1 MKSTHTLL
9 LEIGT
14 EELPPAAIDGMTAHL
29 GDALLSLLSD
39 KGALDSGSASVRC
52 LWGPRRMAVMIEG
65 VREQLPD
72 RDVERQ
78 GPFVDKAFAADG
90 QPLPAAL
97 GFAKS
102 CGVEIG
108 ELSREQSDKGER
120 LVFRQRLPGGSL
132 SELLIEQLAGIV
144 DAIPVPK
151 LMRWGEGLQS
161 FVRPVHWLVC
171 LLDDTV
177 IGVNIKGCAGN
188 RLSRGHRFHHTDAVV
203 LDKAQ
208 DYVERLR
215 AAQVIVCQRERRHS
229 IEAQLKT
236 RAEAIGL
243 EPRIDPSLLDEV
255 NALVEWPVVI
265 DGAFDPSLL
274 RVPNEALVACM
285 QVHQKFFPL
294 FDSQHKLANRFLAVA
309 NIDSR
314 QPEAMR
320 RGYEKVILPRLAD
333 AAFFFDEDAKAGF
346 TVQNRKLAHVVFQ
359 ETLGS
364 VADKTGRIAQ
374 LAAWLSGPTGADPAV
389 VEQASRFCKA
399 DLMSLMV
406 GEFPELQGIMG
417 HYYARLDNMPDPVGL
432 AIEEHYLPR
441 HASDATAQT
450 PAGQCL
456 ALADRLDSLVGIFS
470 VGMIPSGNKDPYALR
485 RAAVGII
492 RSCLEHGIEFDLSQA
507 LNVAGKSLED
517 RVKVSSDLNSKVME
531 FIVERARNYCEEQ
544 RIAPKTVFSAAAS
557 GNWKSLFDLFQR
569 TRALQAFYEREES
582 RVLASADKRI
592 RNILRKNQDQLPESI
607 NIDTQLM
614 TESAERTL
622 YEVANS
628 LVDTLQGHA
637 EAREHDAAL
646 AALTE
651 LAQPLERFFDQVMVM
666 ADDQRVRENRLALLQ
681 KLAGLMSSVGDLSQ
695 LNSG

>member
-14 EELPPAAIDGMTAHL
+14 EELPPAAIDAMTSHL
-29 GDALLSLLSD
+29 GHTLQSLLKD
-39 KGALDSGSASVRC
+39 KGALDSDKASLRC
-52 LWGPRRMAVMIEG
+52 LWGPRRMAVLMEG
-65 VREQLPD
+65 VHAQLPD
-72 RDVERQ
+72 RDMERQ
-78 GPFVDKAFAADG
+78 GPFVDKAFDADG

-102 CGVEIG
+102 CGVEIDQL
-108 ELSREQSDKGER
+108 ERETSDKGER

-132 SELLIEQLAGIV
+132 SELLIDQLASIV
-144 DAIPVPK
+144 DGIPVPK
-151 LMRWGEGLQS
+151 LMRWGDGSQS
-161 FVRPVHWLVC
+161 FVRPVHWVLC
-171 LLDDTV
+171 LLDDSV
-177 IGVNIKGCAGN
+177 VEVSLKGCLAD
-188 RLSRGHRFHHTDAVV
+188 RVSRGHRFHHPDSVV
-203 LDKAQ
+203 LDNATDYLEALRTAKVVACQ
-208 DYVERLR
+208 D
-215 AAQVIVCQRERRHS
+215 ERRKS
-229 IEAQLKT
+229 IENQLST

-243 EPRIDPSLLDEV
+243 QPRVDSALLDEV

-265 DGAFDPSLL
+265 DGGFDASLL

-294 FDSQHKLANRFLAVA
+294 FDGDLKLANRFLAVA

-314 QPEAMR
+314 QPEAMQ

-333 AAFFFDEDAKAGF
+333 AAFFFDEDTKAGF
-346 TVQNRKLAHVVFQ
+346 AAQNRKLSQVVFQ
-359 ETLGS
+359 EKLGS
-364 VADKTGRIAQ
+364 VADKAERIAH
-374 LAAWLSGPTGADPAV
+374 LASWMAGPTGAEPSV

-417 HYYARLDNMPDPVGL
+417 HYYARLENLPEAVGL

-441 HASDATAQT
+441 HASDATAQS

-456 ALADRLDSLVGIFS
+456 ALSDRLDSLVGIFS

-492 RSCLEHGIEFDLSQA
+492 RSCLEHRIEFDLGQA
-507 LNVAGKSLED
+507 LDVARNALGD
-517 RVKVSSDLNSKVME
+517 RVESGSDVNSKVME

-557 GNWKSLFDLFQR
+557 GNWSSLFDLFQR

-582 RVLASADKRI
+582 RSLASADKRI
-592 RNILRKNQDQLPESI
+592 RNILRKNQDQLPQSMV
-607 NIDTQLM
+607 IDTQLM
-614 TESAERTL
+614 SEPAEREL
-622 YEVANS
+622 FEVANS

-646 AALTE
+646 SALTE

-666 ADDQRVRENRLALLQ
+666 ADDQRVRANRLALLQ
-681 KLAGLMSSVGDLSQ
+681 KLAGLLSGVGDLSQ